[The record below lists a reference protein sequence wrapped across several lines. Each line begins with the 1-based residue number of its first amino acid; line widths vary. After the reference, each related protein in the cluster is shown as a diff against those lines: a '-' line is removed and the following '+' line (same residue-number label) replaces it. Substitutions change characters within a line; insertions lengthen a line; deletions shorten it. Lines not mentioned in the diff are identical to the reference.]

1 MDSLGKG
8 ERLVLNTLQHFMARL
23 SQIVTW
29 TYLERPNETF
39 IEGIAFSSKKI
50 KKNNLFVCI
59 TGHRHDGHN
68 FIDEAIANGA
78 IAIVAER
85 PIDAPI
91 PVIYCRDTKIA
102 LAELAATFYDEPSKR
117 LRVHGVTGTNGK
129 TTTTSLA
136 YQLFTSLGTK
146 AGWIGTLGIQYAGQ
160 TFTTPNTTP
169 DPLTVNRHLDEMVKA
184 GITDCVIEVS
194 SQAIAESRIT
204 ELSFQ
209 SASFLNLTHDH
220 LDYHG
225 SMESYAETKAR
236 LFKQV
241 TANGHVFLNRD
252 DPFHVQMDHATPGD
266 VKRSYYSR
274 HDASVDLFRQLD
286 HDRLS
291 IASKG
296 QSIAVTPPFTET
308 YNLDNLLC
316 ALGIVLA
323 TGISLEDA
331 APHLSSLR
339 LPSGRLERI
348 EGIASLAYVDYGHT
362 PDAIQ
367 EVVTV
372 LTERHTR
379 VLVLLSAAGER
390 DRSKRSRMTEIVSQ
404 SGADYMLSVHDPRG
418 EAPQQILDDLAPGRT
433 APPPLSVHPIRH
445 DAIRAF
451 AERLPDYDCG
461 VIFGKGHDRIERV
474 DGELIPCDEPA
485 IVHRFYP
492 HEREPGGA
500 SRTER

>member
-59 TGHRHDGHN
+59 NGHRHDGHN

-184 GITDCVIEVS
+184 GITDCVMEVS

-204 ELSFQ
+204 GLSFQ

-225 SMESYAETKAR
+225 SMDSYAETKAR

-252 DPFHVQMDHATPGD
+252 DPFHERMGATAPRR

-274 HDASVDLFRQLD
+274 RDTSVDLFGQLER
-286 HDRLS
+286 DRLLLQT
-291 IASKG
+291 KG
-296 QSIAVTPPFTET
+296 RSLAVTPPFTET

-323 TGISLEDA
+323 TGISLENA
-331 APHLSSLR
+331 APHLASLR

-367 EVVTV
+367 EVVTA
-372 LTERHTR
+372 LTERHAR

-390 DRSKRSRMTEIVSQ
+390 DRSKRSEMTKIVSQ
-404 SGADYMLSVHDPRG
+404 SGADYVLSVHDPRR
-418 EAPQQILDDLAPGRT
+418 EAPQQILDDLASGRT
-433 APPPLSVHPIRH
+433 ARPPLSVHPIRH

-485 IVHRFYP
+485 LVHRFYP
-492 HEREPGGA
+492 HEREPGDA

>member
-1 MDSLGKG
+1 M
-8 ERLVLNTLQHFMARL
+8 LNTLQHLMAGL

-39 IEGIAFSSKKI
+39 IEGIAFSSKEI
-50 KKNNLFVCI
+50 KNNYIFVCI

-68 FIDEAIANGA
+68 FINEAIANGA
-78 IAIVAER
+78 TAIIAER

-91 PVIYCRDTKIA
+91 PVIYCQDTKIA

-117 LRVHGVTGTNGK
+117 LRIHGVTGTNGK

-169 DPLTVNRHLDEMVKA
+169 DPLTLNRHLAEMLKA

-204 ELSFQ
+204 GLSFQ

-225 SMESYAETKAR
+225 SMDSYAETKAR
-236 LFKQV
+236 LFRQV

-252 DPFHVQMDHATPGD
+252 DSFHGRMDAAAPRS

-274 HDASVDLFRQLD
+274 HDASVDLFRKLD

-291 IASKG
+291 IYMKG
-296 QSIAVTPPFTET
+296 QSTDITPPFTET
-308 YNLDNLLC
+308 YNLDNMLC
-316 ALGIVLA
+316 ALGIVLS
-323 TGISLEDA
+323 TGVSLEDA
-331 APHLSSLR
+331 APHLVSLC

-390 DRSKRSRMTEIVSQ
+390 DRSKRSGMTQIVSQ
-404 SGADYMLSVHDPRG
+404 SGADYMLSVHDPRD
-418 EAPQQILDDLAPGRT
+418 EAPLQILDDLVLGRT
-433 APPPLSVHPIRH
+433 ARPPLSVHPVRH

-451 AERLPDYDCG
+451 AE
-461 VIFGKGHDRIERV
+461 
-474 DGELIPCDEPA
+474 
-485 IVHRFYP
+485 
-492 HEREPGGA
+492 
-500 SRTER
+500 

>member
-1 MDSLGKG
+1 MDLLEKG
-8 ERLVLNTLQHFMARL
+8 EHLVLNNLQHLLTGL
-23 SQIVTW
+23 SQTITW
-29 TYLERPNETF
+29 TYVEHPNETL
-39 IEGIAFSSKKI
+39 IEGISFSSKEV
-50 KKNNLFVCI
+50 KNNYLFVCI

-78 IAIVAER
+78 IAIIAER
-85 PIDAPI
+85 PIDAPVS
-91 PVIYCRDTKIA
+91 VIYCRDTKIA
-102 LAELAATFYDEPSKR
+102 LAELAAMFYDDPSKR
-117 LRVHGVTGTNGK
+117 LRLHGVTGTNGK

-136 YQLFTSLGTK
+136 FQLFTSLGMK
-146 AGWIGTLGIQYAGQ
+146 AGSIGTLGIHYAGQ

-184 GITDCVIEVS
+184 GITDCVMEVS

-204 ELSFQ
+204 GLSFQ

-225 SMESYAETKAR
+225 SMDSYAETKAR

-252 DPFHVQMDHATPGD
+252 DPFHERMGARAPRR

-274 HDASVDLFRQLD
+274 RDTSVDLFGQLER
-286 HDRLS
+286 DRLLLQT
-291 IASKG
+291 KG
-296 QSIAVTPPFTET
+296 RSLAVKPPFTET
-308 YNLDNLLC
+308 YNLDNMLC
-316 ALGIVLA
+316 ALGIVLS
-323 TGISLEDA
+323 TGASLEDTVPRLA
-331 APHLSSLR
+331 SLR

-367 EVVTV
+367 EVVTA
-372 LTERHTR
+372 LTERHAR

-390 DRSKRSRMTEIVSQ
+390 DRSKRSEMTKIVSQ
-404 SGADYMLSVHDPRG
+404 SGADYVLSVHDPRR
-418 EAPQQILDDLAPGRT
+418 EAPQQILDDLASGRT
-433 APPPLSVHPIRH
+433 ARPPLSVHPIRH

-485 IVHRFYP
+485 LVHRFYP
-492 HEREPGGA
+492 HEREPGDA